1 MTLIEFEMP
10 IIFLR
15 LDVDKGLLHRGSESD
30 ILLQESSC
38 DAMILVMFVA
48 QF

>member
-1 MTLIEFEMP
+1 MALIDFEMP

-30 ILLQESSC
+30 ILLQGSSC
-38 DAMILVMFVA
+38 DIMILVMFVT